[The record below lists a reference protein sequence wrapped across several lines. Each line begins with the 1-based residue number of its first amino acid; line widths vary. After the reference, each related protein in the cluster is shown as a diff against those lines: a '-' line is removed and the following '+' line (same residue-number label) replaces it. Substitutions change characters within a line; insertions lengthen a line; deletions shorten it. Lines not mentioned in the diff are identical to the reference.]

1 MKRKFLVID
10 DHAIVRLAIKMLLKE
25 NYVNIAVDE
34 TWSASQALALLEEH
48 RYELVVMDL
57 LMPQT
62 DSTSLVEQI
71 LQRHPS
77 TRILVFTMMAES
89 IFATRYFQ
97 LGIKGFL
104 NKDCEEKEILSA
116 VEVILAE
123 KKYLS
128 PQLNNALI
136 DASLT
141 ARSENPFEDLSARER
156 EVVRLLLKGKSPQQ
170 IKQVLNIEHST
181 VGTYKIR
188 IFEKMKVT
196 NIVDL
201 LDIARL
207 YRFN

>member
-1 MKRKFLVID
+1 MKKKFLLID
-10 DHAIVRLAIKMLLKE
+10 DHAIVRLAVKMMLQE
-25 NYVNIAVDE
+25 NYANTVIHE
-34 TWSASQALALLEEH
+34 SWSAPQAMALLEASP
-48 RYELVVMDL
+48 YDLVIMDL

-71 LQRHPS
+71 LHHYPG

-104 NKDCEEKEILSA
+104 NKDCEEKEILAA
-116 VEVILAE
+116 VDLILSD

-136 DASLT
+136 EST
-141 ARSENPFEDLSARER
+141 FNTRSENPFEDLSARER

-207 YRFN
+207 YRFS